1 MAILTA
7 WLAVGTATAQ
17 SADEIVK
24 RHVRASGGQKRLQAI
39 AGTRYEG
46 VVRVNGGEAQRFTWL
61 ARRPDRLY
69 IEMHTASG
77 AHIEAYNGRSGW
89 REDPADGLRT
99 LTGREQ
105 TRARATALFRND
117 RFLTYKKEKLK
128 AGLAGQET
136 IAGRPAYVVEL
147 TNPAGIQRR
156 VYFDKETY
164 ALLRETQEFGDGIE
178 DILYSDFRLV
188 NGVPEPQ
195 RMTLLRAGSRFDVT
209 IDRVEHNPAL
219 SDAVFDFPRRAAV
232 DSGAIPALLEQ
243 VENNQDQIEKIREN
257 YTYNMVE
264 TSIEVDG
271 KGRLKQKSE
280 KTYEVFHLGSGW
292 TLRKLKAKDGRA
304 LTAEEQRKEQKK
316 AEEFIETFEKWKK
329 EEPARKAKE
338 EKEKARRRAQ
348 GKPEEDDEDFQLSD
362 FMRVARLANPRR
374 ERFRGQEVLVFEFSP
389 RPGYKPRNRAES
401 LVQKLGGVVWI
412 DEQARQIARLE
423 ARMLDNFRMAGGLLA
438 SVHRGSAVVFEQELV
453 HGEVWLPRYAEI
465 NFSVRALLLAGFKIN
480 LIQKFDQY
488 QRFHVESISEIKA
501 PAVPPPSR

>member
-1 MAILTA
+1 
-7 WLAVGTATAQ
+7 
-17 SADEIVK
+17 
-24 RHVRASGGQKRLQAI
+24 
-39 AGTRYEG
+39 
-46 VVRVNGGEAQRFTWL
+46 
-61 ARRPDRLY
+61 
-69 IEMHTASG
+69 
-77 AHIEAYNGRSGW
+77 
-89 REDPADGLRT
+89 
-99 LTGREQ
+99 
-105 TRARATALFRND
+105 
-117 RFLTYKKEKLK
+117 
-128 AGLAGQET
+128 
-136 IAGRPAYVVEL
+136 
-147 TNPAGIQRR
+147 
-156 VYFDKETY
+156 
-164 ALLRETQEFGDGIE
+164 
-178 DILYSDFRLV
+178 
-188 NGVPEPQ
+188 
-195 RMTLLRAGSRFDVT
+195 
-209 IDRVEHNPAL
+209 
-219 SDAVFDFPRRAAV
+219 
-232 DSGAIPALLEQ
+232 
-243 VENNQDQIEKIREN
+243 
-257 YTYNMVE
+257 
-264 TSIEVDG
+264 
-271 KGRLKQKSE
+271 
-280 KTYEVFHLGSGW
+280 
-292 TLRKLKAKDGRA
+292 